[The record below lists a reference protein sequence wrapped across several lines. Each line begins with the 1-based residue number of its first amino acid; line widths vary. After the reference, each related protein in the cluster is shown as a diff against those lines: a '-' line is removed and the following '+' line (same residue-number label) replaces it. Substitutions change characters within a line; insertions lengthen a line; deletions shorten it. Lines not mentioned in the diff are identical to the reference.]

1 MSNCTTDT
9 VILSEGAVFRLL
21 VSNRHCDSRKPNYLL
36 IFLLQVLD
44 ASLNFYPIWPE
55 YIKNRTQF
63 TVGWS
68 YIVCWVGL
76 GLTLVA
82 SILFA
87 LAAILSITLIGAS
100 AKVACSF
107 IRRTFYLRQRS
118 CSAGIVIVCL

>member
-1 MSNCTTDT
+1 M
-9 VILSEGAVFRLL
+9 
-21 VSNRHCDSRKPNYLL
+21 
-36 IFLLQVLD
+36 LD

-55 YIKNRTQF
+55 YIKDRTQF

-87 LAAILSITLIGAS
+87 LAAICIRGDLREMEHEEMMVKMKQAYPSLAHSINAVSDFTGLSYIWFPL
-100 AKVACSF
+100 
-107 IRRTFYLRQRS
+107 
-118 CSAGIVIVCL
+118 